1 MIPVSGPFAIPE
13 DEIEIRAIRAS
24 GPGGQNVNK
33 VSTAVQLRFDIRKS
47 SLPEHCKERLLAM
60 RDRRISKEG
69 VVVIKA
75 QTHREQWQN
84 REEALRRLR
93 DLIAAA
99 CRVERRRIP
108 TRPTRTAKR
117 RRLEAKRHRA
127 RIKAGRGAVRVEE

>member
-1 MIPVSGPFAIPE
+1 MLRVNDRVTIPE
-13 DEIEIRAIRAS
+13 DEIVFRAIRS
-24 GPGGQNVNK
+24 RGPGGQNVNK
-33 VSTAVQLRFDIRKS
+33 VASAVELRFDVPHS
-47 SLPEHCKERLLAM
+47 SLPEACKARLLQM
-60 RDRRISKEG
+60 SDRRINREG

-75 QTHREQWQN
+75 QTHRDQLQN

-93 DLIAAA
+93 DLVAAA

-108 TRPTRTAKR
+108 TRPTRAARR

>member
-1 MIPVSGPFAIPE
+1 MLRVNDRVTIPE
-13 DEIEIRAIRAS
+13 DEIVFRAIRS
-24 GPGGQNVNK
+24 RGPGGQNVNK
-33 VSTAVQLRFDIRKS
+33 VASAVELRFDVPHS
-47 SLPEHCKERLLAM
+47 SLPEACKMRLLQM
-60 RDRRISKEG
+60 SDRRINREG

-75 QTHREQWQN
+75 QTHRDQLQN

-108 TRPTRTAKR
+108 TRPTRAARR

>member
-1 MIPVSGPFAIPE
+1 MIPVCGQIAIPE
-13 DEIEIRAIRAS
+13 REIEFRPIRAR

-33 VSTAVQLRFDIRKS
+33 VASAVELRFDVPHS
-47 SLPEHCKERLLAM
+47 SLPEVCKTRLLQM
-60 RDRRISKEG
+60 PDRRINREG

-75 QTHREQWQN
+75 QTHRDQLQN

-108 TRPTRTAKR
+108 TQPTRAARR

-127 RIKAGRGAVRVEE
+127 RIKAGRGTVRVEE